1 MSFFQSLFNWGR
13 GGWRWAG
20 NGNAV
25 ESAAPFD
32 YAPTESG
39 ASVTPAGALK
49 LSAVWACVNL
59 RSSTISSLPLHLRTP
74 EKVHATDHPLYSVL
88 RDSPNADMTASEFW
102 EMQLASLDMWGNAY
116 SVIERAARRVVALTP
131 LRPERMTVERT
142 KNGTI
147 RYSYA
152 ENGTSKEYAEEDIFH
167 LKGFTLDGLVGLS
180 PLQYA
185 AETVGGLMT
194 ANQAAAREFRNGLK
208 VGGFLKTG
216 AQTLTPDQREKLRSA
231 LGQFGLPE
239 NAGKWMILEAGMEPA
254 SSQGMKVN
262 PADAQLLESRYFG
275 IEEICRAFR
284 VPPQL
289 IGHTDKASSWAS
301 SLENTNLGF
310 LMYSLRPTLVRI
322 EQAITKQL
330 LAPEDRAGYRAKFAV
345 EGLLRG
351 DSAARA
357 SFYNVMLQNGVFD
370 RNYVRNLEDLPP
382 VEGGDVLTVQLNLT
396 TLDKIGAAIPADSA
410 KQALMPWLKEDQQ
423 NEA

>member
-13 GGWRWAG
+13 GGWRRSGAG
-20 NGNAV
+20 EDAV
-25 ESAAPFD
+25 APFD
-32 YAPTESG
+32 YAFTESG

-59 RSSTISSLPLHLRTP
+59 RSATISSLPLHLRTP
-74 EKVHATDHPLYSVL
+74 AKIHATDHPLYGVL
-88 RDSPNADMTASEFW
+88 HDSPNADMTASEYW

-116 SVIERAARRVVALTP
+116 SVIERSGRRVVALTP

-142 KNGTI
+142 KSGTI
-147 RYSYA
+147 RYLYR
-152 ENGTSKEYAEEDIFH
+152 ENSREREYAEADIFH

-185 AETVGGLMT
+185 AETVGGLMS
-194 ANQAAAREFRNGLK
+194 ANQAASREFRNGMK

-216 AQTLTPDQREKLRSA
+216 VQTLKPDQREQLRTA

-330 LAPEDRAGYRAKFAV
+330 LAPEERAQFRAKFAV

-370 RNYVRNLEDLPP
+370 RNHVRGLEDLPP

-396 TLDKIGAAIPADSA
+396 TLGQIGEETPAANA
-410 KQALMPWLKEDQQ
+410 KLALLSWL
-423 NEA
+423 NEEST

>member
-1 MSFFQSLFNWGR
+1 MAFFQSLFNWGR
-13 GGWRWAG
+13 GGWRPSGAG
-20 NGNAV
+20 SDAV
-25 ESAAPFD
+25 APFE
-32 YAPTESG
+32 YAHTESG
-39 ASVTPAGALK
+39 SAVSPAGALK

-59 RSSTISSLPLHLRTP
+59 RSATISSLPLHLRTP
-74 EKVHATDHPLYSVL
+74 QKEHATDHPLYTVL
-88 RDSPNADMTASEFW
+88 HDSPNADMTSSEFW

-116 SVIERAARRVVALTP
+116 SLIEREGRRVVSLGP
-131 LRPERMTVERT
+131 LRPERMTVKRSES
-142 KNGTI
+142 GAI
-147 RYSYA
+147 RYLYR
-152 ENGTSKEYAEEDIFH
+152 ENGRDKEYSEDQIFH

-185 AETVGGLMT
+185 AETIGGLMS
-194 ANQAAAREFRNGLK
+194 ANQAASREFRNGLK

-216 AQTLTPDQREKLRSA
+216 EKTLTQDQRDRMRNA
-231 LGQFGLPE
+231 LAKFGLAE
-239 NAGKWMILEAGMEPA
+239 NAGKWMILEAGLEPTGA
-254 SSQGMKVN
+254 QGIKVN
-262 PADAQLLESRYFG
+262 PVDAQLLESRYFG
-275 IEEICRAFR
+275 IEEVCRAFR

-330 LAPEDRAGYRAKFAV
+330 LAPEERGQYRAKFAV

-357 SFYNVMLQNGVFD
+357 SFYNVMLQNGVFS
-370 RNYVRNLEDLPP
+370 RNYARGLEDLPP

-396 TLDKIGAAIPADSA
+396 TLDKIGQDDPSASA
-410 KQALMPWLKEDQQ
+410 KLALMNWLKE
-423 NEA
+423 EAS